1 MSIQQT
7 PVCQGTAGQPLAPKR
22 RPKQI
27 PIETKNEPH
36 SATYPDV
43 SLSPNKEGYNK
54 THLIIKLNK
63 LSIQNKT
70 RSVDDENDLRQGNDL
85 SNKAGLKRSTSAK
98 MRNQKFVQSDLLQ
111 SPTYEYSHN
120 LANQNSAFRLK
131 PSHNIHTRIPVG
143 NHGNNKKARFQNIS
157 QESTESGISSNSQ
170 NSTTSI
176 PGNQSDCDVPESSP
190 TFDNEVPTLATGI
203 EDRNLNMGGLEETI
217 RANFEKREEP
227 IYENLP
233 FGYKVSK
240 HRDQSDLHLQAEVF
254 RLRDILN
261 TMGGVESRE
270 QVYEELKSQKFKILE
285 LGMMNEKL
293 KRDNEILKC
302 KLRTTTT
309 TTTLVPGGS
318 FILLLFLFLFTADS
332 HQKQQAIQTHIR
344 RNIELKGHLNQLIGQ
359 NKELLFELRHLQSVK
374 FPPNPSSQI
383 PPKMPPMYT
392 PPNEKLGAKQGQYAP
407 IRNEHRT
414 GSGEWHYIHKLTPLL
429 SYNSIWKPLNRETDI
444 PGQIF
449 GNKFL
454 SNSII
459 YIG

>member
-1 MSIQQT
+1 MIFGYKPNINYSVATLIYIYIYISKLSSNILYSLVTVKMSIQQT
-7 PVCQGTAGQPLAPKR
+7 PVCQGTAGQPVAPKR

-27 PIETKNEPH
+27 PIESKNEPH
-36 SATYPDV
+36 S
-43 SLSPNKEGYNK
+43 
-54 THLIIKLNK
+54 
-63 LSIQNKT
+63 
-70 RSVDDENDLRQGNDL
+70 
-85 SNKAGLKRSTSAK
+85 LKRSTSAK

-120 LANQNSAFRLK
+120 LANQNSASGLK

-143 NHGNNKKARFQNIS
+143 NHGNNKNAGSQNIS

-170 NSTTSI
+170 NSTTSV

-190 TFDNEVPTLATGI
+190 TFGNEVPTLATGI

-240 HRDQSDLHLQAEVF
+240 HRDRSDLHLQAEVF

-261 TMGGVESRE
+261 TMGGVESRA

-285 LGMMNEKL
+285 LELMNEKL

-309 TTTLVPGGS
+309 TTTTLVPGGS
-318 FILLLFLFLFTADS
+318 FILLLFLFLFTVDS
-332 HQKQQAIQTHIR
+332 HQKQQTIQTHIGK
-344 RNIELKGHLNQLIGQ
+344 NIQLKERLNQLIEQ
-359 NKELLFELRHLQSVK
+359 NPQLLSEIRHLQSVK

-407 IRNEHRT
+407 IRNEYIT

-429 SYNSIWKPLNRETDI
+429 SYNSIWKPLNRETD
-444 PGQIF
+444 
-449 GNKFL
+449 
-454 SNSII
+454 
-459 YIG
+459 

>member
-7 PVCQGTAGQPLAPKR
+7 PVCQGTAGQPVAPKR

-27 PIETKNEPH
+27 PIESKNEPH
-36 SATYPDV
+36 S
-43 SLSPNKEGYNK
+43 
-54 THLIIKLNK
+54 
-63 LSIQNKT
+63 
-70 RSVDDENDLRQGNDL
+70 
-85 SNKAGLKRSTSAK
+85 LKRSTSAK

-120 LANQNSAFRLK
+120 LANQNSASGLK

-143 NHGNNKKARFQNIS
+143 NHGNNKNAGSQNIS
-157 QESTESGISSNSQ
+157 EESTESGISSNSQ
-170 NSTTSI
+170 NSTPSV
-176 PGNQSDCDVPESSP
+176 PSNQSDCDVPESSP
-190 TFDNEVPTLATGI
+190 TFDNDVPTLATGI

-240 HRDQSDLHLQAEVF
+240 HRDRSDLHLQAEVF
-254 RLRDILN
+254 KLRDILN
-261 TMGGVESRE
+261 TMGGVESRA

-285 LGMMNEKL
+285 LELMNEKL

-302 KLRTTTT
+302 KLKTT

-318 FILLLFLFLFTADS
+318 FILLLFLFTADS
-332 HQKQQAIQTHIR
+332 HQKQQTIQTHIR
-344 RNIELKGHLNQLIGQ
+344 KNTQLKEHLNQLIEQ
-359 NKELLFELRHLQSVK
+359 NPQLLSEIRHLQSVK

-407 IRNEHRT
+407 IRNEYIT

-429 SYNSIWKPLNRETDI
+429 SYNSIWKPLNRETD
-444 PGQIF
+444 
-449 GNKFL
+449 
-454 SNSII
+454 
-459 YIG
+459 